1 MPVTEILQWVDQLVF
16 KQTGNHLNNLQ
27 KNVVQGI
34 WEGKTYAE
42 IAKEFGYHSENHI
55 GNVSRELY
63 KILSNQ
69 LGEDINKSNFC
80 STIERLKN
88 SFNWPNSSQV
98 ICIGNNSSFNV
109 CPLNQKNNSNSNK
122 DNQINLTE
130 KSYHDLTLAPKITH
144 FYDRTLELQTLSR
157 WLTTQNPRLIS
168 VLGLSGIGKTTLV
181 KQFVDLNL
189 SQFDVIIW
197 KSIKLSPFLDTI
209 ITDIFTLINSE
220 LIQTDNKLTQLFNLL
235 RQQKC
240 LIVLDDVQD
249 LFTSGQ
255 LAGNYKTEYKDYK
268 TFFTMMTEIEHQSSL
283 ILIGQ
288 EQCQEML
295 CLDEQLYPVKCLD
308 LKGLDN
314 TDILKNWGLK
324 DEQSWLAL
332 LNLYEGNPVYLKDI
346 VSTIK
351 SIFGGKVSD
360 FLREDTLLLTEE
372 MKFRLGEL
380 FDRLSPIEQQIV
392 LELSK
397 SNQPVSRE
405 DLRDALALSS
415 TDFING
421 LQSLQKRYLVKS
433 IEGEKVLFDLSPVF
447 REYVRI
453 YCQK

>member
-1 MPVTEILQWVDQLVF
+1 MTITEILQFVDRLVF
-16 KQTGNHLNNLQ
+16 AETDQHLSDIQ
-27 KNVVQGI
+27 KNIIQGLLKGQSYKKI
-34 WEGKTYAE
+34 ADDYGYDEGY
-42 IAKEFGYHSENHI
+42 I
-55 GNVSRELY
+55 GDISRKLY
-63 KILSNQ
+63 KILSKQ
-69 LGEDINKSNFC
+69 LGEGINKSNF
-80 STIERLKN
+80 SWTIERLANKAKSN
-88 SFNWPNSSQV
+88 SLQQV
-98 ICIGNNSSFNV
+98 LSIINNSH
-109 CPLNQKNNSNSNK
+109 
-122 DNQINLTE
+122 INLCSNNPQGSSKNTE
-130 KSYHDLTLAPKITH
+130 QNLSTTSYHDLTLAPKITH
-144 FYDRTLELQTLSR
+144 FYDRTLELQILSH
-157 WLTTQNPRLIS
+157 WLTAQNPRLVS

-197 KSIKLSPFLDTI
+197 KSIKLSPSLDTI

-220 LIQTDNKLTQLFNLL
+220 PIQTDNKLTQLFNLL

-240 LIVLDDVQD
+240 LIVIDDVQE
-249 LFTSGQ
+249 LFTCGQ

-308 LKGLDN
+308 LQGLDN

-397 SNQPVSRE
+397 YDRQVSRE
-405 DLRDALALSS
+405 DLREALALSS

-433 IEGEKVLFDLSPVF
+433 IEGEKILFYLSPVF
-447 REYVRI
+447 REYVRS